1 MTHAQA
7 PHHPNVRLCRK
18 PRRLPQSYTIVEA
31 IPQHLSTKFFCGAI
45 MAARVTR
52 LNAPLQGRDEKRGG
66 RGGRLPLDYGDANWQ
81 QTEVPVEWCE
91 CMKDS

>member
-1 MTHAQA
+1 
-7 PHHPNVRLCRK
+7 
-18 PRRLPQSYTIVEA
+18 
-31 IPQHLSTKFFCGAI
+31 